1 LEAQI
6 WAGEHGEHR
15 TRRCGRERHR
25 LRDRVRS
32 LVFRSLIP
40 APTWVWL
47 AVLGVGVL
55 LALKDGISAF
65 DVVTLAVAGFMI
77 VGSVMSVADT
87 ATEAPDLTLKEPIPV
102 PAGYGFR
109 QEDSAVD
116 STRIY
121 RSEPLPAVKRY
132 KQAVAEANQ
141 AVEEVV
147 DYYIAGLPP
156 EWTIVE
162 RKEDVGYGD
171 GLNAQAKFRQGD
183 TSNGIGIQ
191 VYPDMLGLSDTTV
204 VLMIDAL
211 NCGEDVPGFP
221 SGEVCWQG
229 PV

>member
-1 LEAQI
+1 MASTAQDD
-6 WAGEHGEHR
+6 AGGSVI
-15 TRRCGRERHR
+15 GF
-25 LRDRVRS
+25 VIVFVS
-32 LVFRSLIP
+32 FVFRSLIP

-47 AVLGVGVL
+47 AVLGVGIL
-55 LALKDGISAF
+55 LAVKDGISGL
-65 DVVTLAVAGFMI
+65 DVVTLALAGFLI

-87 ATEAPDLTLKEPIPV
+87 ATEAPDLTLNEPIPV
-102 PAGYGFR
+102 PSGYGFKLDGSV
-109 QEDSAVD
+109 QN
-116 STRIY
+116 STRTY
-121 RSEPLPAVKRY
+121 QSEPLPPVKRY
-132 KQAVAEANQ
+132 KQVVAEANQ

-191 VYPDMLGLSDTTV
+191 LYAHVWGLSDTTV
-204 VLMIDAL
+204 VLMIQAL

>member
-1 LEAQI
+1 MAS
-6 WAGEHGEHR
+6 
-15 TRRCGRERHR
+15 T
-25 LRDRVRS
+25 VRS
-32 LVFRSLIP
+32 DAGGSVIGFAIVFVSFVFRSLIP

-47 AVLGVGVL
+47 VVLALGVL
-55 LALKDGISAF
+55 LAVKDGISGL
-65 DVVTLAVAGFMI
+65 DVVTLALTGFMI
-77 VGSVMSVADT
+77 VGSLTSIADP

-109 QEDSAVD
+109 QEGSAVD

-121 RSEPLPAVKRY
+121 RSEPLPLVKRY
-132 KQAVAEANQ
+132 NQAVAEANQ
-141 AVEEVV
+141 AVAEVV

-156 EWTIVE
+156 EWTIVDRTE
-162 RKEDVGYGD
+162 KVGYGD

-191 VYPDMLGLSDTTV
+191 VYADVGGLSDTTV
-204 VLMIDAL
+204 VLMIQAL

>member
-1 LEAQI
+1 MASTAQDD
-6 WAGEHGEHR
+6 AGGSVI
-15 TRRCGRERHR
+15 GF
-25 LRDRVRS
+25 VIVFVS

-55 LALKDGISAF
+55 LALKDGISGF
-65 DVVTLAVAGFMI
+65 DVVTLALAGFMI
-77 VGSVMSVADT
+77 VGSLTSIGST
-87 ATEAPDLTLKEPIPV
+87 ATTEAPDLTLREPIPV
-102 PAGYGFR
+102 PSGYGFKLD
-109 QEDSAVD
+109 DSVQN
-116 STRIY
+116 STRTY
-121 RSEPLPAVKRY
+121 TSEPLPPVKRY
-132 KQAVAEANQ
+132 KQAVAQVNQ
-141 AVEEVV
+141 AVREVV

-183 TSNGIGIQ
+183 TSHGIGIQ
-191 VYPDMLGLSDTTV
+191 VYADTMDTTV
-204 VLMIDAL
+204 VLMIQAL
-211 NCGEDVPGFP
+211 NCGEDVPGLP